1 MTIKNNVF
9 IQKACV
15 TLVVL
20 SMLLSNLGPLNIQA
34 VQAKGKGPTPTPTLT
49 GTPTAAPAATVT
61 AAPSDTPTVIPTVAP
76 AFTPTVSLTPT
87 ATQLTPPDL
96 AAAGT
101 GTLFR
106 ARITL
111 KNSHD
116 LQRLKEW
123 NISVLAQDGDYVY
136 VEVDNNNLE
145 RLARL
150 GFSPDQIDSL
160 EYLATVYNATQ
171 FTSAPISKASLSASP
186 KLLMSLSSV
195 DSDQD
200 GLTDTEEVWWCTD
213 PLNPNSDHA
222 GLATATDP
230 NDGAEVAAIQ
240 KGITTYGPPFAM
252 WPNFKPYHAD
262 GNCPD
267 GDFDAVP
274 DNAEL
279 YMLGTSPQRESSDLD
294 KFDDGQELFGVTFCP
309 GSSGTCGYG
318 ILPRAEDSA
327 YVSANLPAWVKAPGN
342 SPFVAAFPK
351 PEVEV
356 VPSSLIL
363 SQKTVI
369 TNTKG
374 TVVGTEK
381 TYGTTSTKGTSTSLA
396 NQTTWNSWQ
405 EVSVAVPS
413 SSSPITLEPV
423 FNIGPKISSGLSAGL
438 HLAADTLGI
447 LGAIGG
453 AGAACVA
460 SAGITLGVGCY
471 LAVAGAAGAITT
483 LTVDSLDHQSQV
495 KVFMKLSRIERK
507 PMVPVY
513 RIYACV

>member
-171 FTSAPISKASLSASP
+171 FTSAPISKASLSP
-186 KLLMSLSSV
+186 R
-195 DSDQD
+195 Q
-200 GLTDTEEVWWCTD
+200 
-213 PLNPNSDHA
+213 
-222 GLATATDP
+222 
-230 NDGAEVAAIQ
+230 
-240 KGITTYGPPFAM
+240 
-252 WPNFKPYHAD
+252 
-262 GNCPD
+262 NC
-267 GDFDAVP
+267 
-274 DNAEL
+274 
-279 YMLGTSPQRESSDLD
+279 
-294 KFDDGQELFGVTFCP
+294 
-309 GSSGTCGYG
+309 
-318 ILPRAEDSA
+318 
-327 YVSANLPAWVKAPGN
+327 
-342 SPFVAAFPK
+342 
-351 PEVEV
+351 
-356 VPSSLIL
+356 
-363 SQKTVI
+363 
-369 TNTKG
+369 
-374 TVVGTEK
+374 
-381 TYGTTSTKGTSTSLA
+381 
-396 NQTTWNSWQ
+396 
-405 EVSVAVPS
+405 
-413 SSSPITLEPV
+413 
-423 FNIGPKISSGLSAGL
+423 
-438 HLAADTLGI
+438 
-447 LGAIGG
+447 
-453 AGAACVA
+453 
-460 SAGITLGVGCY
+460 
-471 LAVAGAAGAITT
+471 
-483 LTVDSLDHQSQV
+483 
-495 KVFMKLSRIERK
+495 
-507 PMVPVY
+507 
-513 RIYACV
+513 